1 MGGGSAASRQASR
14 IRTALHRRRHSAFG
28 HPHRPPP
35 GATWPSRGLTQ
46 HEDDLLQLSLLH
58 RQVQLPWVETKLLPP
73 AGGWWGRRWAVQ
85 TLSANCGTHFW
96 PRADRHPGTAPTHLS
111 DSWMTKA
118 FSRASRPGPGGRPTA
133 ERQPPLGRVSE
144 GPELSMVSVRGS
156 QGGRRGS
163 PCPRIRALREKVLRS
178 KGAGQTEWEAGQEG
192 KRKRPIPGLGGICSP
207 WGILCQGQRGR
218 SCSAG
223 WRGSPIAPGNGH
235 LLGL

>member
-1 MGGGSAASRQASR
+1 MRMTFCSSPCFTDRYSCRGWKRSFFRLPGGGGGEGG
-14 IRTALHRRRHSAFG
+14 LFRHER
-28 HPHRPPP
+28 HP
-35 GATWPSRGLTQ
+35 Q
-46 HEDDLLQLSLLH
+46 HPLL
-58 RQVQLPWVETKLLPP
+58 
-73 AGGWWGRRWAVQ
+73 
-85 TLSANCGTHFW
+85 W

-133 ERQPPLGRVSE
+133 ERQPPLGRASE

-163 PCPRIRALREKVLRS
+163 PCPRIRALWEKVLRS
-178 KGAGQTEWEAGQEG
+178 GGRADRRGDGAGGRG
-192 KRKRPIPGLGGICSP
+192 GRPIPGLGGICSP